1 MYAWRDRFA
10 ERVNR
15 PAKHLLRDDVLAEIA
30 RRGPTRHE
38 DLAAFRGVPQK
49 EIEPILEAVRKARA
63 LSPDAKIEA
72 SQDEK
77 TPFVYIVFSDTKT
90 PRRGNQQQSPF
101 GGTGMAFNSPEDL
114 MKNLPKMF
122 SGGGGGD
129 LNNSPTFKLSIR
141 EYDDSGLRV
150 GDKVTIEI
158 KKSDSSGGI

>member
-1 MYAWRDRFA
+1 MK
-10 ERVNR
+10 N
-15 PAKHLLRDDVLAEIA
+15 
-30 RRGPTRHE
+30 
-38 DLAAFRGVPQK
+38 
-49 EIEPILEAVRKARA
+49 ILFMKNEFVV
-63 LSPDAKIEA
+63 SKIEA

-77 TPFVYIVFSDTKT
+77 IPFVYVVFTDTKT
-90 PRRGNQQQSPF
+90 LRKGNQQQSPF

-122 SGGGGGD
+122 SSGGGD

-158 KKSDSSGGI
+158 KKSASSGGI

>member
-1 MYAWRDRFA
+1 MKSEF
-10 ERVNR
+10 V
-15 PAKHLLRDDVLAEIA
+15 V
-30 RRGPTRHE
+30 
-38 DLAAFRGVPQK
+38 
-49 EIEPILEAVRKARA
+49 
-63 LSPDAKIEA
+63 SKIEA

-122 SGGGGGD
+122 SGGGD

-141 EYDDSGLRV
+141 EYDDSGLKV

>member
-1 MYAWRDRFA
+1 MK
-10 ERVNR
+10 N
-15 PAKHLLRDDVLAEIA
+15 
-30 RRGPTRHE
+30 
-38 DLAAFRGVPQK
+38 
-49 EIEPILEAVRKARA
+49 ILFMKNEFVV
-63 LSPDAKIEA
+63 SKIEA
-72 SQDEK
+72 SQDENI
-77 TPFVYIVFSDTKT
+77 PFVYVVFTDPKT
-90 PRRGNQQQSPF
+90 LRKGNQQQSPF